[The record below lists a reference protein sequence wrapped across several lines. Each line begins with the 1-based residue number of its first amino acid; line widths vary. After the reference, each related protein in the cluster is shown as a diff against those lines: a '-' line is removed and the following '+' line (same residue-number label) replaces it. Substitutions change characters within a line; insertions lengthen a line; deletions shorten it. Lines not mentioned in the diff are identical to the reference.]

1 MTKLYRF
8 YPTVDHKARAALVKS
23 DLPFDR
29 RVASS
34 NVTAKGSK
42 LVLSNLT
49 SALVLL
55 FEKKIELSREK
66 VTFKS
71 PTTTHNTLS

>member
-1 MTKLYRF
+1 MCSKLEFRLYS
-8 YPTVDHKARAALVKS
+8 TVQQNARAALVKS

-29 RVASS
+29 HAASS

-55 FEKKIELSREK
+55 LVFEKKIELS
-66 VTFKS
+66 
-71 PTTTHNTLS
+71 